1 MKFDL
6 AVTVREK
13 TGKGAA
19 RQLRREGKVPGV
31 LYGQGECLLLTIEPD
46 SLVKILKAQAG
57 GAALVSLTLTGTKSK
72 PNRTALLRDFQVD
85 PVEGNVLHA
94 DLFEISMNKPIRV
107 KVPLHLTGGMPAG
120 VKEGGILHHNM
131 RELHVECLPAVLPDF
146 IEVDASGLAIAQGL
160 HLKDVAAREGI
171 RYLDDP
177 EQMVVSVAAPMT
189 EAKLESLLV
198 SGAAGPE
205 GAKEPEVATKGKV
218 AGEAAEG
225 GEAVK
230 AGVAAAD
237 AKGGEKKAGAAVAA
251 ADAKGGE
258 KKGAAAP
265 KVEKKETEKKK

>member
-1 MKFDL
+1 MKFEL

-57 GAALVSLTLTGTKSK
+57 GAALVSLTLTGAKTK

-85 PVEGNVLHA
+85 PVEGNILHA

-131 RELHVECLPAVLPDF
+131 RELHIECLPAVLPDF
-146 IEVDASGLAIAQGL
+146 IEVDASGLAITQGI
-160 HLKDVAAREGI
+160 HLKDLAAREGV

-189 EAKLESLLV
+189 EAKLESLLA
-198 SGAAGPE
+198 SGAAAPE
-205 GAKEPEVATKGKV
+205 GAKEPEVVAKGKV
-218 AGEAAEG
+218 AGEATEG
-225 GEAVK
+225 GEA
-230 AGVAAAD
+230 A
-237 AKGGEKKAGAAVAA
+237 KAGAAPVAAA

-265 KVEKKETEKKK
+265 KAEKKETEKKK

>member
-1 MKFDL
+1 MKFEL

-19 RQLRREGKVPGV
+19 RQLRREGKIPGV

-57 GAALVSLTLTGTKSK
+57 GTALVSLTLTGAKSK
-72 PNRTALLRDFQVD
+72 PGRTALLRDFQVD

-94 DLFEISMNKPIRV
+94 DLFEISMDKPIRV
-107 KVPLHLTGGMPAG
+107 KVPLHLTGGVPAG

-131 RELHVECLPAVLPDF
+131 RELHIECLPAALPDF
-146 IEVDASGLAIAQGL
+146 IEVDASGLNISQGL
-160 HLKDVAAREGI
+160 HLKDVAAREGV
-171 RYLDDP
+171 RYLDDL

-189 EAKLESLLV
+189 EAKLESLLAGGV
-198 SGAAGPE
+198 AGAE
-205 GAKEPEVATKGKV
+205 GGKEPEVAGKGKV
-218 AGEAAEG
+218 EGAEG
-225 GEAVK
+225 GEA
-230 AGVAAAD
+230 A
-237 AKGGEKKAGAAVAA
+237 KAGAAAAAAA

-265 KVEKKETEKKK
+265 KAEKKETEKKK

>member
-1 MKFDL
+1 M
-6 AVTVREK
+6 
-13 TGKGAA
+13 
-19 RQLRREGKVPGV
+19 
-31 LYGQGECLLLTIEPD
+31 
-46 SLVKILKAQAG
+46 
-57 GAALVSLTLTGTKSK
+57 
-72 PNRTALLRDFQVD
+72 
-85 PVEGNVLHA
+85 LHA
-94 DLFEISMNKPIRV
+94 DLFEISMDKPIRV
-107 KVPLHLTGGMPAG
+107 KVPLHLTGGVPTG

-131 RELHVECLPAVLPDF
+131 RELHIECLPALLPDF

-160 HLKDVAAREGI
+160 HLKDIAAREGI

-225 GEAVK
+225 GEAAK

-237 AKGGEKKAGAAVAA
+237 AKGGEKKAGATAVA

-258 KKGAAAP
+258 RKGAVAP
-265 KVEKKETEKKK
+265 KAEKKETEKKK

>member
-1 MKFDL
+1 
-6 AVTVREK
+6 
-13 TGKGAA
+13 
-19 RQLRREGKVPGV
+19 
-31 LYGQGECLLLTIEPD
+31 
-46 SLVKILKAQAG
+46 
-57 GAALVSLTLTGTKSK
+57 
-72 PNRTALLRDFQVD
+72 LRDFQVD

-107 KVPLHLTGGMPAG
+107 KVPLHLTGGVPAG

-160 HLKDVAAREGI
+160 HLKDLVAHEGI

-189 EAKLESLLV
+189 EAKLESLLA
-198 SGAAGPE
+198 SGAAAPE
-205 GAKEPEVATKGKV
+205 GAKEPEVVAKGKV

-225 GEAVK
+225 GEA
-230 AGVAAAD
+230 A
-237 AKGGEKKAGAAVAA
+237 KAGAPAP

-265 KVEKKETEKKK
+265 KAEKKEAEKKK

>member
-1 MKFDL
+1 
-6 AVTVREK
+6 
-13 TGKGAA
+13 
-19 RQLRREGKVPGV
+19 
-31 LYGQGECLLLTIEPD
+31 
-46 SLVKILKAQAG
+46 
-57 GAALVSLTLTGTKSK
+57 
-72 PNRTALLRDFQVD
+72 
-85 PVEGNVLHA
+85 
-94 DLFEISMNKPIRV
+94 
-107 KVPLHLTGGMPAG
+107 MPAG

-131 RELHVECLPAVLPDF
+131 RELHIECLPAVLPDF

-198 SGAAGPE
+198 SAAAGPE

-218 AGEAAEG
+218 AGEAVEG
-225 GEAVK
+225 GEAAK

-237 AKGGEKKAGAAVAA
+237 AKGGEKKAGTAVA

-258 KKGAAAP
+258 KKGVAAP
-265 KVEKKETEKKK
+265 QAEKKEAEKKK

>member
-1 MKFDL
+1 MKFEL

-57 GAALVSLTLTGTKSK
+57 GAALVSLTLTGAKSK

-131 RELHVECLPAVLPDF
+131 RELHIECLPAVLPDF

-160 HLKDVAAREGI
+160 HLKDVAAREGV

-189 EAKLESLLV
+189 EAKLESLLA
-198 SGAAGPE
+198 SSAAAPE
-205 GAKEPEVATKGKV
+205 GAKEPEVAAKGKV
-218 AGEAAEG
+218 AGEAVEG
-225 GEAVK
+225 GEAAK

-251 ADAKGGE
+251 DAKGGE

-265 KVEKKETEKKK
+265 KAEKKETEKKK

>member
-46 SLVKILKAQAG
+46 RLVKILKAQAG
-57 GAALVSLTLTGTKSK
+57 GAALVSLTLTGAKSK

-85 PVEGNVLHA
+85 PVEGHILHA
-94 DLFEISMNKPIRV
+94 DLFEISMDKPIRV
-107 KVPLHLTGGMPAG
+107 KVPLHLTGGVPVG

-131 RELHVECLPAVLPDF
+131 RELHIECLPGVLPDF

-160 HLKDVAAREGI
+160 HLKDLTAREGI

-189 EAKLESLLV
+189 EAKLESLLA
-198 SGAAGPE
+198 SGAAVPE
-205 GAKEPEVATKGKV
+205 GGKEPEVVAKGKV
-218 AGEAAEG
+218 AGEGAEG
-225 GEAVK
+225 GDAAK
-230 AGVAAAD
+230 AGAAAAAPD
-237 AKGGEKKAGAAVAA
+237 AKGG
-251 ADAKGGE
+251 D
-258 KKGAAAP
+258 KKGASAP
-265 KVEKKETEKKK
+265 KAEKKETEKKK

>member
-46 SLVKILKAQAG
+46 RLVKILKAQAG
-57 GAALVSLTLTGTKSK
+57 GAALVSLTLTGAKSK

-85 PVEGNVLHA
+85 PVEGHVLHA
-94 DLFEISMNKPIRV
+94 DLFEISMDKSIRV
-107 KVPLHLTGGMPAG
+107 KVPLHLTGGVPAG

-131 RELHVECLPAVLPDF
+131 RELHIECLPAVLPDF

-160 HLKDVAAREGI
+160 HLKDVAVREGI

-189 EAKLESLLV
+189 EAKLESLLA
-198 SGAAGPE
+198 SGVAAPE
-205 GAKEPEVATKGKV
+205 GAKEPEVVAKGKV

-225 GEAVK
+225 SEAAK
-230 AGVAAAD
+230 AGTAAA
-237 AKGGEKKAGAAVAA
+237 AP
-251 ADAKGGE
+251 DAKGGE
-258 KKGAAAP
+258 KKGADAP
-265 KVEKKETEKKK
+265 KAEKKEAEKKK